1 MLLNL
6 TEGVTFY
13 IVLNM
18 SIISSSFILV
28 FSVFFLSLASFLSAE
43 LSFERQVIDD
53 KISIGYGLAIGDVD
67 GDKKPDILL
76 ADKSQV
82 AWYRNGDWKRFVMA
96 ENLNPRVVTRF
107 LDNVCI
113 AARDIDGDG
122 KVEVA
127 VGANWNPGETND
139 PTKSGSV
146 HFLIRP
152 EDPTGPWKSVKMTT
166 HDPTVHRM
174 HWMKINKKSESDNE
188 AVTNEYRLLVLPL
201 HGRGNK
207 GGEGEPVRLLAYV
220 PGEKP
225 EEGNWDTELVDAT
238 FHITHNFD
246 LIPFSKET
254 GEEVIILG
262 GKEGIKG
269 IRYIDKGNSENP
281 WQSVHMVKNPLSR
294 GVGEVRAY
302 RENQQQG
309 VIAAIEPFHGNEL
322 VVYSSS
328 GVGNED
334 PQRVSLD
341 DSLSQGHALALSD
354 VLGEG
359 NQQVI
364 AGWRNPDKNGKVGI
378 RIYSQTDDGWKTH
391 TLDDNGI
398 ACEDLKVS
406 DLDGDGKPEIIA
418 AGRATKNV
426 VIYWNRNKKD

>member
-1 MLLNL
+1 MSTFSHYFKLVYLAFPFLFSSLL
-6 TEGVTFY
+6 G
-13 IVLNM
+13 
-18 SIISSSFILV
+18 
-28 FSVFFLSLASFLSAE
+28 AE
-43 LSFERQVIDD
+43 LSFERKVIDD

-82 AWYRNGDWKRFVMA
+82 AWYRNGDWKRFVMT
-96 ENLNPRVVTRF
+96 ENLNPRVGTRF

-127 VGANWNPGETND
+127 VGANWSPGETTD
-139 PTKSGSV
+139 AAKSGSV

-152 EDPTGPWKSVKMTT
+152 EDPTARWGSVKMNS
-166 HDPTVHRM
+166 HEPTVHRM
-174 HWMKINKKSESDNE
+174 HWMRISENELSDH
-188 AVTNEYRLLVLPL
+188 TDTTGDYRLLVLPL

-220 PGEKP
+220 PALGDKVK
-225 EEGNWDTELVDAT
+225 EGNWDTELVDAS

-246 LIPFSKET
+246 LIRFSEDNS
-254 GEEVIILG
+254 EEAIILG

-269 IRYIDKGNSENP
+269 IRYVRNGNNDNP
-281 WQSVHMVKNPLSR
+281 WKSVHMVKNPNSK
-294 GVGEVRAY
+294 GVGEVRAF
-302 RENQQQG
+302 RGNANTG
-309 VIAAIEPFHGNEL
+309 IIAAIEPLHGNEL
-322 VVYSSS
+322 VVY
-328 GVGNED
+328 D
-334 PQRVSLD
+334 PPKSNDEVPKRTVLD
-341 DSLSQGHALALSD
+341 DTLSQGHALALAD
-354 VLGEG
+354 VLGKD
-359 NQQVI
+359 NLQVI

-378 RIYSQTDDGWKTH
+378 RIYSKENDEWKTH
-391 TLDDNGI
+391 ILDDNGM

-426 VIYWNRNKKD
+426 VIYWNRPKKD

>member
-1 MLLNL
+1 
-6 TEGVTFY
+6 
-13 IVLNM
+13 M
-18 SIISSSFILV
+18 SIFSSSIYQLFLAG
-28 FSVFFLSLASFLSAE
+28 FFSLASLVFADLN
-43 LSFERQVIDD
+43 FERQVIDD

-67 GDKKPDILL
+67 GDQKPDILL

-139 PTKSGSV
+139 ATKSGSV

-152 EDPTGPWKSVKMTT
+152 EDPTGAWKSVKMPT

-174 HWMKINKKSESDNE
+174 HWMKINKKSDVNDDAASH
-188 AVTNEYRLLVLPL
+188 EYRLLVLPL
-201 HGRGNK
+201 HGKGNK

-225 EEGNWDTELVDAT
+225 EEGNWDTELVDAS

-254 GEEVIILG
+254 GEEAIILG

-269 IRYIDKGNSENP
+269 IRYVDQGNSENP

-302 RENQQQG
+302 RENQQKAI
-309 VIAAIEPFHGNEL
+309 IAAIEPLHGNEL
-322 VVYSSS
+322 VTYSSPNS
-328 GVGNED
+328 ADEE
-334 PQRVSLD
+334 PKRVTLD
-341 DSLSQGHALALSD
+341 DSLNQGHALALAD
-354 VLGEG
+354 VLGNGEL
-359 NQQVI
+359 QVI
-364 AGWRNPDKNGKVGI
+364 AGWRNPDKDGKVGI
-378 RIYSQTDDGWKTH
+378 RVYSQSDDGWKTH
-391 TLDDNGI
+391 VLVDNGI

-426 VIYWNRNKKD
+426 VIYWNRNKNE